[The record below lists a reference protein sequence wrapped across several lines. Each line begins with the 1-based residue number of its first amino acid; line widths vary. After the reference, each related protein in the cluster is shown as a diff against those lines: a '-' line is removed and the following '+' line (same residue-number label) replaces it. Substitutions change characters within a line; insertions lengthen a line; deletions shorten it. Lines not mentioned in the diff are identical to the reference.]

1 MATMKARAIILIDLE
16 FPSFREAGLFQ
27 DKMDDALETLIK
39 DNNHVVTTQM
49 DLKERRGDHA
59 PDIKKMKFRN
69 N

>member
-1 MATMKARAIILIDLE
+1 MKARAIMLIDLE

-27 DKMDDALETLIK
+27 DRMDEALNSLIK
-39 DNNHVVTTQM
+39 DNSYVVATQV
-49 DLKERRGDHA
+49 DLKERRGDHI

>member
-1 MATMKARAIILIDLE
+1 MLIDLE

-27 DKMDDALETLIK
+27 DRMDEALNSLIK
-39 DNNHVVTTQM
+39 DNSYVVATQV
-49 DLKERRGDHA
+49 DLKERRGDHI

>member
-1 MATMKARAIILIDLE
+1 MKARAIMLIDLE

-27 DKMDDALETLIK
+27 DKMDEALNSLIK
-39 DNNHVVTTQM
+39 DNSYVVSTQV
-49 DLKERRGDHA
+49 DLKERRGDHI

>member
-1 MATMKARAIILIDLE
+1 MKARAVMLIDLE

-27 DKMDDALETLIK
+27 DKMDEALNSLIK
-39 DNNHVVTTQM
+39 DNSYVVATQV
-49 DLKERRGDHA
+49 DLKERRGDHI

>member
-1 MATMKARAIILIDLE
+1 MKARAIMLIDLE

-27 DKMDDALETLIK
+27 DKMDEALNSLIK
-39 DNNHVVTTQM
+39 DNSYVVATQV
-49 DLKERRGDHA
+49 DLKERRGDHI

>member
-1 MATMKARAIILIDLE
+1 MLIDLE

-27 DKMDDALETLIK
+27 DKMDEALNSLIK
-39 DNNHVVTTQM
+39 DNSYVVATQV
-49 DLKERRGDHA
+49 DLKERRGDHI